1 MLYPLLHRITPVE
14 EGVRNGKGRLWPY
27 VSGISATGTLGKY
40 GVMPWGLAPGSL
52 GKYVLVCIVS
62 FCFAEALLY
71 NKQ

>member
-1 MLYPLLHRITPVE
+1 MFLVYLLRVL
-14 EGVRNGKGRLWPY
+14 G
-27 VSGISATGTLGKY
+27 GKY

-62 FCFAEALLY
+62 FRFAEALLY